1 MNVVLKNNL
10 NRGAVLV
17 DYAYSRSGEGMEL
30 ILPDYIGIVAA
41 YLEKG
46 RYSENIEQELGER
59 LGPEIGSRAKRAFS
73 MFEGVGNY
81 SLWAQGAAS
90 DDIRFNNWKLS
101 NRFPNLNRKYDA
113 FERKF

>member
-1 MNVVLKNNL
+1 MNVVIKNNL

-17 DYAYSRSGEGMEL
+17 DYAYSRSGEGVGL

-46 RYSENIEQELGER
+46 RYSENMEEELGER
-59 LGPEIGSRAKRAFS
+59 LGPEIGSRAKKTFY
-73 MFEGVGNY
+73 MFEGAGDY
-81 SLWAQGAAS
+81 SLWAQGPAS

-101 NRFPNLNRKYDA
+101 DRFPNLNLRHEA
-113 FERKF
+113 FDQKF